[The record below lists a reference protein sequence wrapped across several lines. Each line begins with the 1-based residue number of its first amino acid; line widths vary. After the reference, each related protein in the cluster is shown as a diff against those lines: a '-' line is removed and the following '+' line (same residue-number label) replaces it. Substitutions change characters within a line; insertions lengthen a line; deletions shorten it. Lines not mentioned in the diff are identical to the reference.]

1 MVLKE
6 TADSISLPLYILF
19 TKSINTGTYTLP
31 VAWKQGHVTP
41 IYKKGPHHLV
51 QNYRPITLTSI
62 IGKILESIIRDAL
75 LNHFNHH
82 SLLNANQHGF
92 VPKRSCTSQ
101 LLMVL
106 EDWTRA
112 IQRNSY
118 SDVIYLDFSKSFDTV
133 PHKRLLHK
141 LLSYGVQGSLLFIK
155 PFSTCCC

>member
-19 TKSINTGTYTLP
+19 TKSINAGTLP
-31 VAWKQGHVTP
+31 AAWKQGHVTP
-41 IYKKGPHHLV
+41 IYKKGPRCLV

-118 SDVIYLDFSKSFDTV
+118 SDVIFWTSARHLTLFRTNGYFISSYLMV
-133 PHKRLLHK
+133 YRAHCLC
-141 LLSYGVQGSLLFIK
+141 G
-155 PFSTCCC
+155 